1 MFKKI
6 KISCFYKIPIW
17 ILGLSFFVACR
28 ANKPVITSQKQ
39 VVEGK
44 FPAEYPELYKAVS
57 VRNEKSLLGFT
68 KNSNRLVR
76 NEAWRAL
83 FNTQIAGTNEFFK
96 DVLFDQSYPAWFALS
111 GHSISKNQERKLEN
125 LWNESNTERAGI
137 SLVLGLQGDK
147 QALSFLQNHLS
158 EIKNPKNEYP
168 VAMALSRLLLR
179 YPDKAEVPKMLLEHA
194 LQSDKQPVIQAC
206 LYGAYRSHA
215 ALIDSNLSEQLI
227 RSWPSQSKKW
237 NRLTRQMIINIVFK
251 SRNKNYLSIIETD
264 SLPDINVNS
273 GVEIA
278 RDLAYYPVN
287 EKSLPLYIGLLKNRN
302 PNVVLTCLN
311 TLESKKWSSSLL
323 ADRISVIMDDAK
335 RKYPAIYVAGLKI
348 MDRFQPKLISNE
360 QIELKMMA
368 ENNPYQS
375 ADLFELL
382 GKRIEQSSF
391 IDYLQSEVQNSE
403 MRLAMA
409 AVNAG
414 YQKWKSLKQKDKYQW
429 QAVYRKLFLNALSR
443 NDFGLT
449 ADLYPF
455 FMDTLLFR
463 KRDFDLLEET
473 MSHLSFPADIEAYE
487 SLVPVLK
494 KRLGSKGIHIID
506 SLASKQF
513 PPFNRYLKKNGWKS
527 VPAGDYH
534 KYPLLQPDW
543 NRLRKLGR
551 YPIWTLKTE
560 LGTIKIRLDALRAPA
575 TVSAI
580 DSLTRAGKYNGVPF
594 HRVVPDFVI
603 QGGDFERKDGYGGAG
618 FVLPTEANEKEFIR
632 GAVGIAS
639 AGTDTEG
646 PQYFIMHQWA
656 PHLNGHYTLFGQV
669 IQGMDVV
676 DRIVVGDKVIKAS
689 IEQER

>member
-6 KISCFYKIPIW
+6 RFSSFYRYSM
-17 ILGLSFFVACR
+17 GLIVLVLFTACHV
-28 ANKPVITSQKQ
+28 NKPALTSEKQ
-39 VVEGK
+39 AVGSK

-57 VRNEKSLLGFT
+57 VRSEKALLGFV
-68 KNSNRLVR
+68 KSSNRLVR

-83 FNTQIAGTNEFFK
+83 FNTQIRDTSAFF
-96 DVLFDQSYPAWFALS
+96 DAVIADQSYPAWFALS
-111 GHSISKNQERKLEN
+111 GHSVTQTQEKKLED
-125 LWNESNTERAGI
+125 LWNENQTDHAGI

-147 QALSFLQNHLS
+147 QALSFL
-158 EIKNPKNEYP
+158 KNQFGEVTDPKIEYP
-168 VAMALSRLLLR
+168 VAMAMSRLLLR
-179 YPDKAEVPKMLLEHA
+179 YPDESEVSRVLMEYA
-194 LQSDKQPVIQAC
+194 LKSSRQPVIQAC
-206 LYGAYRSHA
+206 LYGAYRNHK
-215 ALIDSNLSEQLI
+215 ALIDSNLADHLI
-227 RSWPSQSKKW
+227 QSWPFRSKKW
-237 NRLTRQMIINIVFK
+237 DRLTRQMIINIVFK
-251 SRNKNYLSIIETD
+251 SGNKNYRSIIETD
-264 SLPDINVNS
+264 SLSDINVNS

-278 RDLAYYPVN
+278 RDLTYYPVN
-287 EKSLPLYIGLLKNRN
+287 EKSLPLYIGLLKNQN

-311 TLESKKWSSSLL
+311 TLEAKKWSNSLL
-323 ADRISVIMDDAK
+323 ADRISALMSK
-335 RKYPAIYVAGLKI
+335 SKEKYPAIYVAGLKI
-348 MDRFQPKLISNE
+348 MDRFQPNLIVNE
-360 QIELKMMA
+360 QEELKTMA
-368 ENNPYQS
+368 GNHPYQ
-375 ADLFELL
+375 ANELFELL
-382 GKRIEQSSF
+382 GKRVRQSSF
-391 IDYLQSEVQNSE
+391 IDYLQSEIQNSD

-414 YQKWKSLKQKDKYQW
+414 NQKWKSLNDTEKHRW
-429 QAVYRKLFLNALSR
+429 QTDYRNLFLKALSR

-463 KRDFDLLEET
+463 KQDFDRLKET
-473 MSHLSFPADIEAYE
+473 MSHLSFPEDIEAYE
-487 SLVPVLK
+487 SLAPVLK
-494 KRLGSKGIHIID
+494 KRFGLKGEHIVD
-506 SLASKQF
+506 SLAAKQF
-513 PPFNRYLKKNGWKS
+513 PPFNRYLVNNGWKS
-527 VPAGDYH
+527 VSAGDYQ

-551 YPIWTLKTE
+551 YPIWTLKTD
-560 LGTIKIRLDALRAPA
+560 LGTIKIRLNALRAPA

-580 DSLTRAGKYNGVPF
+580 DSLTRSGVYDGVPF

-603 QGGDFERKDGYGGAG
+603 QGGDYERKDGYGGAG

-676 DRIVVGDKVIKAS
+676 DRIMVGDKVIKAS
-689 IEQER
+689 IESE